1 MTEKLQYKLESFEGP
16 LDLLLFLIQKHK
28 LNIYDINIS
37 ELLEQYT
44 NAIRRT
50 ENLDDLEGASEF
62 LEMAARLV
70 YIKTA
75 MLLPRDEDD
84 EDKDKLR
91 RELQGELIEYRAC
104 KEAAEYL
111 RCRFC
116 GNSVFSRIPM
126 KIEADSTYSRIHPS
140 EDIIRAYLS
149 ALGRKQRKLPP
160 PVEAFSGVVH
170 TKLISVPS
178 RAVILLRRLYKKT
191 KIKWN
196 ELFKNSGRSESVA
209 MFLAVLDLVKNGRV
223 RISDDNQTLALGSKQ
238 KHRNAKEKEDAEV
251 GAGAI

>member
-44 NAIRRT
+44 NAIQSV
-50 ENLDDLEGASEF
+50 ESLEDLEGASEF

-75 MLLPRDEDD
+75 MLLPRDDD

-91 RELQGELIEYRAC
+91 RELQGELIEYQAC
-104 KEAAEYL
+104 KNAAEYL
-111 RCRFC
+111 RDRFC
-116 GNSVFSRIPM
+116 GNSLFSRAPA
-126 KIEADSTYSRIHPS
+126 KIEADNTYSRKHPL
-140 EDIIRAYLS
+140 EDVLRAYLS

-178 RAVILLRRLYKKT
+178 RAIMLLRRLYKKT
-191 KIKWN
+191 KLKWN
-196 ELFKNSGRSESVA
+196 EVFGRSGRSESVA
-209 MFLAVLDLVKNGRV
+209 MFLAVLDLVKSGRV
-223 RISDDNQTLALGSKQ
+223 EISDDNQTLVLCGEQ
-238 KHRNAKEKEDAEV
+238 KHRNRKEREDALI
-251 GAGAI
+251 GT

>member
-44 NAIRRT
+44 NAIQSV
-50 ENLDDLEGASEF
+50 ESLEDLEGASEF

-75 MLLPRDEDD
+75 MLLPRDDD

-91 RELQGELIEYRAC
+91 RELQGELIEYQAC
-104 KEAAEYL
+104 KNAAEYL
-111 RCRFC
+111 RDRFC
-116 GNSVFSRIPM
+116 GNSLFSRAPA
-126 KIEADSTYSRIHPS
+126 KIEADNTYSRKHPP
-140 EDIIRAYLS
+140 EDVLRAYLS

-178 RAVILLRRLYKKT
+178 RAVMLLRRLYKKT
-191 KIKWN
+191 KLKWN
-196 ELFKNSGRSESVA
+196 EVFGRSGRSESVA

-223 RISDDNQTLALGSKQ
+223 EISDDNQTLVLCGEQ
-238 KHRNAKEKEDAEV
+238 KHRNRKEREDALI
-251 GAGAI
+251 GT

>member
-44 NAIRRT
+44 NAIQSV
-50 ENLDDLEGASEF
+50 ESLEDLEGASEF

-75 MLLPRDEDD
+75 MLLPRDDD

-91 RELQGELIEYRAC
+91 RELQGELIEYQAC
-104 KEAAEYL
+104 KNAAEYL
-111 RCRFC
+111 RDRFC
-116 GNSVFSRIPM
+116 GNSLFSRAPA
-126 KIEADSTYSRIHPS
+126 KIEADNTYSRKHPP
-140 EDIIRAYLS
+140 EDVLRAYLS

-178 RAVILLRRLYKKT
+178 RAIMLLRRLYKKT
-191 KIKWN
+191 KLKWN
-196 ELFKNSGRSESVA
+196 EVFGHSGRSENVA

-223 RISDDNQTLALGSKQ
+223 EISDDNQTLVLCGEQ
-238 KHRNAKEKEDAEV
+238 KHRNRKEREDALI
-251 GAGAI
+251 GT

>member
-44 NAIRRT
+44 NAIQSV
-50 ENLDDLEGASEF
+50 ESLEDLEGASEF

-75 MLLPRDEDD
+75 MLLPRDDD

-91 RELQGELIEYRAC
+91 RELQGELIEYQAC
-104 KEAAEYL
+104 KNAAEYL
-111 RCRFC
+111 RDRFC
-116 GNSVFSRIPM
+116 GNSLFSRAPA
-126 KIEADSTYSRIHPS
+126 KIEADNTYSRKHPP
-140 EDIIRAYLS
+140 EDVLRAYLS

-178 RAVILLRRLYKKT
+178 RAIMLLRRLYKKT
-191 KIKWN
+191 KLKWN
-196 ELFKNSGRSESVA
+196 EVFGHSGRSESVA
-209 MFLAVLDLVKNGRV
+209 RFLAVLDLVKNGRV
-223 RISDDNQTLALGSKQ
+223 EISDDNQTLVLCGEQ
-238 KHRNAKEKEDAEV
+238 KHRNRKEREDALI
-251 GAGAI
+251 GT